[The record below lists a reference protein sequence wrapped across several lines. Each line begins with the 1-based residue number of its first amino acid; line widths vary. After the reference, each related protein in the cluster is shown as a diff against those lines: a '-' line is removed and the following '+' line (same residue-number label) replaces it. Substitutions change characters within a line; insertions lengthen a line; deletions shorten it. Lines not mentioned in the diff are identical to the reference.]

1 MEAHQNH
8 EHHFTGTGRNRLK
21 IALGIVLSILAVEV
35 AGGII
40 SNSLALIGDAGHML
54 VDALALTL
62 SLFALLVARRPANLQ
77 RTFGYYRVEIMAALA
92 NGTILLLVA
101 VYIFY
106 EAYHRFLAPVA
117 INVPIMLIVGVIG
130 LVANLAAF
138 FLLRGASRTSLN
150 IKAAFWHVAG
160 DTLSSVGVIVAAVI
174 LYLTGWPFI
183 DSLIAIFIGC
193 IIMWGAIKLVRES
206 VEILMEA
213 VPGHIRIETVI
224 DRMKEVPGVEEVHD
238 IHVWTITSG
247 VYALSTHIV
256 IEDQMVSKSAE
267 IVETINS
274 IMSKE
279 FDISHTTLQLECESC
294 PTGAV
299 CELAQ
304 PVDEHQ

>member
-1 MEAHQNH
+1 MEMRHNH
-8 EHHFTGTGRNRLK
+8 EHHFAGTDKGRLK
-21 IALGIVLSILAVEV
+21 IALVIVLSIAAIEV

-40 SNSLALIGDAGHML
+40 SNSLALLSDAGHML
-54 VDALALTL
+54 VDTLALAL
-62 SLFALLVARRPANLQ
+62 SLFALLVARRPATLQ

-106 EAYHRFLAPVA
+106 EAYHRFFDPVE
-117 INVPIMLIVGVIG
+117 INVPVMLLVGVIG
-130 LVANLAAF
+130 LGANLSAF

-150 IKAAFWHVAG
+150 IRAAFWHVAG
-160 DTLSSVGVIVAAVI
+160 DTLSSGGVIIAGVI
-174 LYLTGWPFI
+174 LYFTGWPFI
-183 DSLIAIFIGC
+183 DSFIAVFIGC
-193 IIMWGAIKLVRES
+193 IILWGAVKLVRES

-213 VPGHIRIETVI
+213 VPTHIHVKTVMNRI
-224 DRMKEVPGVEEVHD
+224 KEVTGVEDVHD

-256 IEDQMVSKSAE
+256 IEDQMVSKSTE

-274 IMSKE
+274 IVSQE
-279 FDISHTTLQLECESC
+279 FDIGHTTLQLECESC

-299 CELAQ
+299 CELTQ
-304 PVDEHQ
+304 PVDKR